1 MQIGGSPG
9 AQAAQQLMQANNQV
23 SKLSGHQLQA
33 VNNEMNNVKANALQQ
48 SAQQVTETASRKGSV
63 IDAMA

>member
-9 AQAAQQLMQANNQV
+9 AQAAQQLMEASNQV
-23 SKLSGHQLQA
+23 TKLSGRQLQA
-33 VNNEMNNVKANALQQ
+33 VNNEVNNVKASALQN
-48 SAQQVTETASRKGSV
+48 SAQQVAATAGRKGSV